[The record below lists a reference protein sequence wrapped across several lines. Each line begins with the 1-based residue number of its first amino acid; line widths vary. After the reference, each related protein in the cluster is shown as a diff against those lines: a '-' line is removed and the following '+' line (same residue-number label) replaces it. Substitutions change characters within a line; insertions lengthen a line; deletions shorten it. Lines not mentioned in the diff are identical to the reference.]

1 MTDRLEADLRAN
13 PATCSLSSQPSNR
26 REFLASST
34 AAVAGAGVAVTAA
47 SSFSVPMVHAAG
59 SGTIKIGL
67 VGCGGRGSGAAEQ
80 ALKADSGTKL
90 VAMADAFQDRIDDH
104 LSALKGLE
112 IGSRVDV
119 PKDRQY
125 TGFDAY
131 KHVID
136 QVDLVLLTTPPH
148 FRPLHLAYA
157 VEKGVNAFVEKPMA
171 VDGPGLRKYIQAC
184 KDAKAK
190 NLSLV
195 NGFCWRYDGP
205 RRETMKQVFDGKIGD
220 VVAIETTY
228 NSQGVWEP
236 RKTREQCTSD
246 MEYQMRNWYYYSWL
260 SGDHIVEQAVHG
272 IDTMGW
278 VMGDKPPVRCW
289 GVGGRQS
296 RTDPK
301 YGNIWD
307 HFSVVYEYPEQRPRL
322 PPLPSLGQHAHP
334 GQRLHPGQQG
344 NGRRLRQRDH
354 RREQV
359 AISRPQ
365 EPNMYQVEHDEM
377 FAAIRAGKPIN
388 NGEKAAREHP
398 AGPHGPHRRLHRRG
412 HHSRDD
418 PQLQGRPEPAPVRI
432 RPARHA
438 ADPRTRHCQVFMTL
452 ATAQSFATAFFRR
465 SCKTL
470 ASGSTTICSGSNGQ
484 RMTTSFELALA
495 QDDRRASLV
504 VVG

>member
-1 MTDRLEADLRAN
+1 MTDRPQAN
-13 PATCSLSSQPSNR
+13 PPANSAACSDSAQPSSR
-26 REFLASST
+26 RDFLAGST
-34 AAVAGAGVAVTAA
+34 AALAGAGAVV
-47 SSFSVPMVHAAG
+47 SSLTVPLVHAAG
-59 SGTIKIGL
+59 SSTIKIGL
-67 VGCGGRGSGAAEQ
+67 VGFGGRGSGAAEE
-80 ALKADSGTKL
+80 ALKADAGTRL
-90 VAMADAFQDRIDDH
+90 VAVADAFQDRIDDH
-104 LSALKGLE
+104 LSSLKGLE

-119 PKDRQY
+119 PKDRQF

-148 FRPLHLAYA
+148 FRPLHVAYA

-184 KDAKAK
+184 KDAQSK

-205 RRETMKQVFDGKIGD
+205 RRQTMKRVFDGEIGD

-236 RKTREQCTSD
+236 RKSPEQCSSD

-272 IDTMGW
+272 IDTIGW
-278 VMGDKPPVRCW
+278 VMNDKPPLKCW

-307 HFSVVYEYPEQRPRL
+307 HFSVVYEYPGDVRAYHQCRHWL
-322 PPLPSLGQHAHP
+322 NTPSRVKDYVLGSKGTADVF
-334 GQRLHPGQQG
+334 G
-344 NGRRLRQRDH
+344 N
-354 RREQV
+354 
-359 AISRPQ
+359 AITGANKWKYRGPKT
-365 EPNMYQVEHDEM
+365 NMYQVEHDEM

-388 NGEKAAREHP
+388 NGEKAAASTLLALMARTAAYTGEVITP
-398 AGPHGPHRRLHRRG
+398 ELILNSKESLGPPNYEFGK
-412 HHSRDD
+412 
-418 PQLQGRPEPAPVRI
+418 
-432 RPARHA
+432 
-438 ADPRTRHCQVFMTL
+438 L
-452 ATAQSFATAFFRR
+452 ATPPIPVPGTAKFA
-465 SCKTL
+465 
-470 ASGSTTICSGSNGQ
+470 
-484 RMTTSFELALA
+484 
-495 QDDRRASLV
+495 
-504 VVG
+504 